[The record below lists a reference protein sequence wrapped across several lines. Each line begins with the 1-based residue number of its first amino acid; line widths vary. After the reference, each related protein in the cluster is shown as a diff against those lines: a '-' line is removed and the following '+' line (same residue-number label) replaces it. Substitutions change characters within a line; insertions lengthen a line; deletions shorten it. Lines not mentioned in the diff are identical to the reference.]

1 MATAAI
7 QVQNIPEE
15 SLNKTEFISL
25 KRSHSEELASTN
37 TSGDNTCNNVDEDLS
52 EDSSKDYD
60 CKRSK
65 LGNDREHRLAAN
77 REHAK
82 ASRKRKKVM
91 IEDLQKSLVTLKNVN
106 SSLRDTQ
113 SQLQQELHLGRSRSG
128 LPPIGHDYVSVPT
141 SQWENMT
148 LRLAWYENQARKLS
162 TNQTT
167 NLTSVSAEAV
177 AAAATLAAQSQFSFL
192 VRSNPVTAGPQQ
204 QALKQDVT
212 V

>member
-1 MATAAI
+1 
-7 QVQNIPEE
+7 
-15 SLNKTEFISL
+15 
-25 KRSHSEELASTN
+25 
-37 TSGDNTCNNVDEDLS
+37 
-52 EDSSKDYD
+52 
-60 CKRSK
+60 
-65 LGNDREHRLAAN
+65 
-77 REHAK
+77 
-82 ASRKRKKVM
+82 
-91 IEDLQKSLVTLKNVN
+91 
-106 SSLRDTQ
+106 
-113 SQLQQELHLGRSRSG
+113 
-128 LPPIGHDYVSVPT
+128 
-141 SQWENMT
+141 MT